1 MVVYRRGSRGRSV
14 LVLLALTAVTLITL
28 DERGSGGGVVGTARS
43 AAHEVVSPVETA
55 AHDVLSPVGDWIS
68 GVTDSGSLKADNRKL
83 RQQLAA
89 QRGKEAA
96 ARAVI
101 RENEQLK
108 KLVDIPFIQDSD
120 AVAARVIA
128 GAPGNFERTIQ
139 IDRGSSRGLAV
150 GMPVVAGAGLVGR
163 ITEVAR
169 SSATVELIDDPTAGV
184 GVRLEKSGQPGIA
197 QGRSGKTQL
206 SLKFVAPDVPVA
218 KGELVF
224 TSGLQNSSYP
234 PNIPVAKVTRA
245 TRSRDGL
252 EQTITLQPL
261 VDLDQIEF
269 VKVLHWPKASV
280 G

>member
-55 AHDVLSPVGDWIS
+55 AHDVFSPVGDWIS
-68 GVTDSGSLKADNRKL
+68 GVTDSGSVKADNRKL

-245 TRSRDGL
+245 TRSRDAL

-269 VKVLHWPKASV
+269 VKVLHWPKAS
-280 G
+280 GG

>member
-1 MVVYRRGSRGRSV
+1 VVVYRRGSRGRFL

-28 DERGSGGGVVGTARS
+28 DSRGSGGGVIGTARD
-43 AAHEVVSPVETA
+43 AAHEVVAPVESA
-55 AHDVLSPVGDWIS
+55 VDDVFSPVGDWIQ
-68 GVTDSGSLKADNRKL
+68 GVADSGSLKADNRKL
-83 RQQLAA
+83 RDRLAA
-89 QRGKEAA
+89 QRGREAE

-108 KLVDIPFIQDSD
+108 KLVDIPFIEDSD

-169 SSATVELIDDPTAGV
+169 TSATVELIDDPTAGV

-197 QGRSGKTQL
+197 QGRSGKAELT
-206 SLKFVAPDVPVA
+206 LKFVEPDVPVA

-234 PNIPVAKVTRA
+234 PNIPVAKVTGA

-252 EQTITLQPL
+252 EQTITLKPL
-261 VDLDQIEF
+261 VDLDQVEF
-269 VKVLHWPKASV
+269 VKVLHWPKAS
-280 G
+280 GG

>member
-68 GVTDSGSLKADNRKL
+68 GVTDSGSFKADNRKL

-89 QRGKEAA
+89 QRGKEAE

-245 TRSRDGL
+245 TRSRDAL

-269 VKVLHWPKASV
+269 VKVLHWPKAS
-280 G
+280 GG